1 MARFEG
7 SGRSRRDFAAEAGVG
22 LAIFQYWLYKLR
34 REGQAMAVRK
44 APVAQVRLL
53 PVTVRART
61 STSGRL
67 EIRVGGVRLRVPGR
81 GPRICRAAVGRAP
94 RGPRV
99 LTLPPSVRI
108 YLAVGQVDMRRG
120 HDGLA
125 AIVLGQWKLDLY
137 GGHLFVFLG
146 RRSDRCKILFWDR
159 GGSFV
164 YYKRLERGRFRL
176 PRVPADATS
185 VTIDATELAMLLDGI
200 DVVAVKRPRKWT
212 PPSATAAA
220 SA

>member
-1 MARFEG
+1 M
-7 SGRSRRDFAAEAGVG
+7 
-22 LAIFQYWLYKLR
+22 
-34 REGQAMAVRK
+34 
-44 APVAQVRLL
+44 
-53 PVTVRART
+53 
-61 STSGRL
+61 
-67 EIRVGGVRLRVPGR
+67 
-81 GPRICRAAVGRAP
+81 
-94 RGPRV
+94 

-125 AIVLGQWKLDLY
+125 AIVRGQWKLDLY

-159 GGSFV
+159 GGSVV

-176 PRVPADATS
+176 PHVSAEATS

-200 DVVAVKRPRKWT
+200 DVVAVKRPRKWE
-212 PPSATAAA
+212 PPTTTEAA